1 MGEKPSGLKKL
12 HRSLAVRLPLLFVLS
27 GLLIMVIMVP
37 IVYSWFHNRMIRDY
51 ERMARGITSL
61 MAHYVDGDRVDRYI
75 EENYALEDYQEIRRQ
90 LCEFKNSYP
99 DVLYA
104 HVLRFEENG
113 ARVVFNLQDV
123 GARAVGDPGQLIEW
137 EKPYQARKKELIR
150 GAEMQFLPG
159 KTDEGYLLSYF
170 RPVFDGEGHYQCHVS
185 VAFSMEELYMAN
197 LSYLVGT
204 IVVFAIVITLV
215 VIIDVIVVRR
225 DVIRPMRGMSN
236 CAASFAY
243 DTEAERFQ
251 NVQAMEAL
259 NIQTH
264 DEIEELYYEFMSVM
278 KETLYYMTNL
288 NRAKSNIQEQEEKLD
303 QISETAYKDALT
315 RVGNQASFNKL
326 SDALS
331 KSMES
336 GKAEFAIVMVDL
348 NNLKYVNDTFGHKLG
363 DNYIKGCCSIICRI
377 YKRSPVF
384 RVGGDE
390 FVVVL
395 RNEDY
400 MSRLLRLTQITEAFM
415 AAYVDQDKE
424 PWERYSASVGMA
436 ECEASDISVEQVLK
450 RADKAMYQSK
460 MKFKEKYGSYR

>member
-12 HRSLAVRLPLLFVLS
+12 HHSLAVRLPLLFVLS
-27 GLLIMVIMVP
+27 GLLIMIIMVP
-37 IVYSWFHNRMIRDY
+37 IVYSWFHGRMIRDY
-51 ERMARGITSL
+51 ERMARGITGL
-61 MAHYVDGDRVDRYI
+61 MARYVNGDRVDHYI

-90 LCEFKNSYP
+90 LFEFKNSYP
-99 DVLYA
+99 DLLYA

-113 ARVVFNLQDV
+113 ALVVFNLQDV
-123 GARAVGDPGQLIEW
+123 GAGAVGEPGQLVEW
-137 EKPYQARKKELIR
+137 EKPYQNRKAELIR
-150 GAEMQFLPG
+150 GAEIQILPG
-159 KTDEGYLLSYF
+159 KTDDGYLLAYF
-170 RPVFDGEGHYQCHVS
+170 RPVFDGEGKYQCHVC
-185 VAFSMEELYMAN
+185 VALSMEELYMAN

-225 DVIRPMRGMSN
+225 DVIRPLRNMSE

-243 DTEAERFQ
+243 DTETERFR

-259 NIQTH
+259 NVQTR

-278 KETLYYMTNL
+278 KESLYYMTNL
-288 NRAKSNIQEQEEKLD
+288 NRAKSDMQEQEERLD

-326 SDALS
+326 SDILS
-331 KSMES
+331 KDMES

-363 DNYIKGCCSIICRI
+363 DNYIRGCCNIICRI

-415 AAYVDQDKE
+415 AAYGNPDKE

-436 ECEASDISVEQVLK
+436 ECEPSDISVEQVLK
-450 RADKAMYQSK
+450 RADQAMYQSK